1 MEQRNGKRPEERT
14 REALEGFRA
23 KMYLKYGA
31 KKCKLIARGVVVAL
45 CLVILIAAAVMLVRI
60 SSIEVTGDVTMFNE
74 SEIIAASG
82 IDEGDGLFW
91 TSSSQIKRN
100 IRQNMP
106 IAQNVKVTKSLFGKV
121 TIKVELLSVD
131 YYTKVGDYYYA
142 LDADLRVL
150 DKNKA
155 SSKYSAYGAV
165 LVVLPEVREPI
176 VNQTIVFYD
185 TVEETD
191 TEGETLYPVRD
202 SAYYNYVTDFL
213 RALKESGYHTQAN
226 AVILTEKFDVTLIY
240 AEKFKI
246 RFGDVTNSDV
256 KFRVLYEI
264 FAEGSM
270 QYVDKASIDI
280 SNPSVPTARPDIT
293 LDFSQ
298 YID

>member
-1 MEQRNGKRPEERT
+1 MEQNKRPEERT

-23 KMYLKYGA
+23 KMYQKFGA
-31 KKCKLIARGVVVAL
+31 RKIKWISRGIIVGLCTVLVV
-45 CLVILIAAAVMLVRI
+45 IAAILLIRI

-74 SEIIAASG
+74 SEIIAAAG

-91 TSSSQIKRN
+91 TSSAKIKRN

-121 TIKVELLSVD
+121 TINVDLLEVD
-131 YYTKVGDYYYA
+131 YYCRVGEYYYA

-150 DKNKA
+150 DRNKS

-165 LVVLPEVREPI
+165 LVVLPEVREPV

-191 TEGETLYPVRD
+191 TEGETLYPVRN

-213 RALKESGYHTQAN
+213 RSLKESGYHTQAN
-226 AVILTEKFDVTLIY
+226 AVVLTEKFDVTLIY

-264 FAEGSM
+264 FEEGSM
-270 QYVDKASIDI
+270 QYVDKASIDL

-293 LDFSQ
+293 LDFSE
-298 YID
+298 YLD